1 MLSALD
7 DDESEGCNTD
17 RHSRASVRLG
27 TPDDAEAI
35 AALHAE
41 SWRSAYRG
49 LVPDEDLGE
58 GLDAE
63 RLQFWRSRFAAPD
76 PDRRVVFLAMSDD
89 LLVGF
94 ACVLADAD
102 PEHGPLLDNL
112 HVKPG
117 WRGHGIGAL
126 LLDKARGWSRSIAPG
141 QPMHLWVLEGNAPPA
156 ASIATRAASKRPA
169 FRGTRRHD
177 HRRAAVH
184 LVRLTRGGVR
194 WCGSALVR

>member
-1 MLSALD
+1 MSKD
-7 DDESEGCNTD
+7 DNTT
-17 RHSRASVRLG
+17 SFAGSLRLG

-49 LVPDEDLGE
+49 LVPDDDLGE
-58 GLDAE
+58 ELDGE
-63 RLQFWRSRFAAPD
+63 RQEFWRSAV
-76 PDRRVVFLAMSDD
+76 RRPPSRSARRAFFAMSDD

-117 WRGHGIGAL
+117 WRGRGIGAL
-126 LLDKARGWSRSIAPG
+126 LLDEARLWSAVHRAGRADAPVG
-141 QPMHLWVLEGNAPPA
+141 ARRQ
-156 ASIATRAASKRPA
+156 RAAAPLLPQPGRR
-169 FRGTRRHD
+169 RGVNGVQST
-177 HRRAAVH
+177 AA
-184 LVRLTRGGVR
+184 
-194 WCGSALVR
+194 A

>member
-1 MLSALD
+1 V
-7 DDESEGCNTD
+7 T
-17 RHSRASVRLG
+17 RHSERDNTTSADGSIRLG

-49 LVPDEDLGE
+49 LVPDDDLGD
-58 GLDAE
+58 GLGAE
-63 RLQFWRSRFAAPD
+63 RLQFWHKRFAAPD

-89 LLVGF
+89 RLIGF

-117 WRGHGIGAL
+117 WRGQGIGAR
-126 LLDKARGWSRSIAPG
+126 LLDKAREWSRAIAPG
-141 QPMHLWVLEGNAPPA
+141 QPMHLWVLEGNAPA
-156 ASIATRAASKRPA
+156 
-169 FRGTRRHD
+169 RRFYRNQGGVESE
-177 HRRAAVH
+177 RRSEE
-184 LVRLTRGGVR
+184 RGGMTIAVLR
-194 WCGSALVR
+194 CIWRD